1 MFTSEDEE
9 IITMEIDDKETSESG
24 PTLYSIQFPN
34 YNAHIWVAAAAAAK
48 RPLITVHTKSPSTTR
63 ITSLIAT
70 PP

>member
-34 YNAHIWVAAAAAAK
+34 YNAHIWVAAAAAAE